1 MSLGTSP
8 FGAIVDSV
16 TKDGLIP
23 KVTDN
28 ILTGNVLAMRFL
40 QRRQPGQAWGEVTGK
55 SVIFPIKYQ
64 KSTQG
69 GWYSGLT
76 QLLSPLKLLLQFV

>member
-1 MSLGTSP
+1 MSLGVSD
-8 FGAIVDSV
+8 FGAIVDTV
-16 TKDGLIP
+16 TRDSLIP

-28 ILTGNVLAMRFL
+28 VLNGNVLTMRL
-40 QRRQPGQAWGEVTGK
+40 LKNRKTAQAFGEVTGK
-55 SVIFPIKYQ
+55 SVVFPIKYQ

-76 QLLSPLKLLLQFV
+76 KLLSPLKLLLQFI